1 MDSCFAGE
9 VGLTGEVRPVT
20 RTEQRIAEAS
30 KLGFA
35 RIFVAKGTKGIPKN
49 SAIEVIPV
57 GRVDEVLGQ
66 LFG

>member
-1 MDSCFAGE
+1 

-20 RTEQRIAEAS
+20 RTEQRIAEAA
-30 KLGFA
+30 KLGFS
-35 RIFVAKGTKGIPKN
+35 RIFIPRGTKGLPAKPG
-49 SAIEVIPV
+49 IEVIQV